1 MTMMQTQLEQTVAK
15 TKQIRILF
23 NLGVFEDCAL
33 VLQRTAD
40 GTWDGAVEYPEKI
53 SIRNEYP
60 RIIPAETLENTSSTA
75 HFLFYP
81 SGDMIGGVYEGE
93 PTAVLKVTV
102 SEQPSNTVTVQL
114 DLEQYLHWVS
124 DPL

>member
-1 MTMMQTQLEQTVAK
+1 VQTQLKRTVAK
-15 TKQIRILF
+15 TERIRIPF
-23 NLGVFEDCAL
+23 SLGVFEDCTL
-33 VLQRTAD
+33 ILQRTED
-40 GTWDGAVEYPEKI
+40 DTWEGAVAYPEKI

-60 RIIPAETLENTSSTA
+60 YIIPAEVLENTGDTTRL
-75 HFLFYP
+75 LFYP
-81 SGDMIGGVYEGE
+81 SSDMIGGVYDGE

-102 SEQPSNTVTVQL
+102 SEQPDDTVTVQL